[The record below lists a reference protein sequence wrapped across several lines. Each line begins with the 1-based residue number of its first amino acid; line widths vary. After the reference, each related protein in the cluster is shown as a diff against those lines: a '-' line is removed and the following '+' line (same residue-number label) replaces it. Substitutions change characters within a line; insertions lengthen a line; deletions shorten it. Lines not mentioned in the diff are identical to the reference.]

1 MVIGILRGRNQ
12 DFSILDQQSYLLSY
26 AQERGLAIDM
36 TELDN
41 SPYNTDLEE
50 RYLFLDLLRTLHSKD
65 VILVYSIDVLS
76 KKVGE
81 LVKIFDCVLKHDI
94 SLHLCSEKIVIN
106 SSLNA
111 SFLFDLL
118 SRIREDNRKHPMKS
132 RGRPKGSFS
141 KSKFDPYKQEIMTK
155 LEQNISVSQIAKD
168 LGVSRSSLK
177 DYINSRSLKEMVNL
191 QDTTEG
197 TLVIDNESITSSS
210 KTCPLTGD

>member
-1 MVIGILRGRNQ
+1 MVIGLLRGRNQ
-12 DFSILDQQSYLLSY
+12 DYSILDQQSFLLSY

-41 SPYNTDLEE
+41 SPYSTDLEE
-50 RYLFLDLLRTLHSKD
+50 RELFLELLKTLRPKD

-106 SSLNA
+106 SSLGA

-118 SRIREDNRKHPMKS
+118 SRIREGNRNHPMKT

-155 LEQNISVSQIAKD
+155 LEQNLSVSQIAKD

-177 DYINSRSLKEMVNL
+177 DYINSRSLKELVNL
-191 QDTTEG
+191 QDVTQG
-197 TLVIDNESITSSS
+197 ALVINHEGVSPSS